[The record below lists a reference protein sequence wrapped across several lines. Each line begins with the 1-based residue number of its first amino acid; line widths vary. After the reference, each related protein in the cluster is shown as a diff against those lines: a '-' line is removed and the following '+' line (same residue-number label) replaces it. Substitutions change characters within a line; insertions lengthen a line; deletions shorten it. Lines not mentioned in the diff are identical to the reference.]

1 MPSRAVPSEGNTR
14 AGVRLLRYVP
24 IGDVGVSR
32 PADVERT
39 EYYYYYYRRRTFG
52 YWKTKNKKK
61 TLNLRKRP
69 AKNIFPIVRVTLV
82 AAAVRRIKR
91 FLMIVILFFFPP
103 NPVDREIESSSLRE
117 KNAWY
122 NNINKDYMV
131 CFLNEN
137 NITYR
142 LLPSVLHAIWFVEF
156 EQIQYPNVFE

>member
-1 MPSRAVPSEGNTR
+1 MPSRAVPSEGDTR
-14 AGVRLLRYVP
+14 AGVCLLRYVP

-39 EYYYYYYRRRTFG
+39 EYYCYYRRRT
-52 YWKTKNKKK
+52 YWKTKK

-69 AKNIFPIVRVTLV
+69 AKNIFPIVSVTLV

-103 NPVDREIESSSLRE
+103 NPVDREIESSSLSE

-122 NNINKDYMV
+122 NNINKNYMV